1 MTKISVYNIDEY
13 VTADDKWIG
22 TDVNTYNKTKNFTP
36 RKLSHYFNNNQVI
49 NTGVDLLYKYFTITP
64 PETRPTGT
72 LSFETEIGQTVNFSA
87 ISTFLLSKTTLKGN
101 DVVEFLN
108 FLVGTKVLLYKA
120 KNINLFGNY
129 KIVSVEEYLP
139 EPNFLV
145 VNVEFIEGNGFIEE
159 DEDYMISLIDISSGG
174 GGSQNLQQVTNEG
187 STTTN
192 PITAASFIKQG
203 GTGTNILLDNGNTV
217 SLSSIGGNTNLTTSQ
232 TASNFTINSDTGT
245 DAIVPLGNGT
255 LAGATLNDYTTAEK
269 TKLAAITGTNTGD
282 QDLQSVTDIGA
293 TTTNEITITVG
304 DGGANGITSYSSQG
318 IGVRGESSEFF
329 GVYGT
334 SASGAGV
341 YGFSGSEGVIGEGL
355 TGVKGVG
362 TSIGV
367 DGNSSTGVG
376 VIAQTGTGIGVS
388 AVSESDG
395 TALYAYST
403 SGKGIE
409 VNGNGTIAIDVILG
423 NLNKGLVVNSGTSST
438 GNFIELAKNSV
449 NKLVVN
455 QAGELTAT
463 KLIKQG
469 GFDYQFLKADGSV
482 DNNIYLTSADLPST
496 LDLYATTTAS
506 DISGYTVLVR
516 NISDTRYNTT
526 AIDVSTGVITSIG
539 QLVGS
544 LVTDANIIS
553 GNPGVFDFKTIGNIS
568 RTSGTGQAEFF
579 FRIYKRNLAGTETLI
594 AQSDYTLPVT
604 NGGYVEFSATALW
617 NDGIFLDT
625 DRVVL
630 KYYANRLTSP
640 VGSDPTYQF
649 QFGGTSPVRS
659 SAAIPT
665 SVMPNIYL
673 RDLADVEN
681 VDALNNEVL
690 YWNDP
695 ASLWEHS
702 LVENLVPDAS
712 ATQKGLVS
720 TTTQTFAG
728 SKTFTDT
735 IYATSENDYA
745 ISAIST
751 NSEGLSAES
760 TNGNGVVSVSVNGM
774 GGVFATTNN
783 ANIAQFQT
791 GFDIKA
797 TVKAD
802 GTFAGTGLNASGQT
816 INTIASFD
824 ASKNVVS
831 LSTATYPSLTELALL
846 KGVSGGSVQTQ
857 LDGKVDEN
865 TAITGATK
873 TKITYDSKGLVTAG
887 ADATTADI
895 ADSTNK
901 RYVTDANLVVIGN
914 TSGTNTGDNATNTQ
928 YSGLAASKQDTL
940 QNTVNIKS
948 INGNSIL
955 GSGDLTISGTG
966 ISSLNGLTGATQ
978 TFSVFTNFIG
988 SPSFSSTGINHQ
1000 LKLPNA
1006 GPTTD
1011 YGLITNTSQYIGGGK
1026 TFIDSISIPA
1036 PVPAN
1041 PISVRCIVLGDSQ
1054 GGLIVGSTTLYPTAQ
1069 EMQYVKGITSSVQTQ
1084 LNGKASGLDVAEQ
1097 TYSLSPT
1104 FTGTAPT
1111 IISSSTY
1118 KWNQVG
1124 TLVTGRVNLIYT
1136 TAGSISQVVIPLP
1149 ADMPTPLAPTGL
1161 SGALD
1166 ILYYGVGMF
1175 NTTTTTVSALTR
1187 SCLLRRNTANT
1198 GYEFVITHTT
1208 AVSSRVISLTLQYF
1222 T

>member
-72 LSFETEIGQTVNFSA
+72 LSFETEIGPTVNFSA
-87 ISTFLLSKTTLKGN
+87 ISTFLLSNTTLKGN
-101 DVVEFLN
+101 YIVEFFD
-108 FLVGTKVLLYKA
+108 FLVGTNVLLYKA
-120 KNINLFGNY
+120 KNINLFGSY
-129 KIVSVEEYLP
+129 KILSVEEYLP
-139 EPNFLV
+139 EPNFFV

-174 GGSQNLQQVTNEG
+174 GGSQ
-187 STTTN
+187 
-192 PITAASFIKQG
+192 
-203 GTGTNILLDNGNTV
+203 
-217 SLSSIGGNTNLTTSQ
+217 
-232 TASNFTINSDTGT
+232 
-245 DAIVPLGNGT
+245 
-255 LAGATLNDYTTAEK
+255 
-269 TKLAAITGTNTGD
+269 
-282 QDLQSVTDIGA
+282 DLQSVTDEGA
-293 TTTNEITITVG
+293 TTTNGITITVG
-304 DGGANGITSYSSQG
+304 DGGGNGITSFSSQG
-318 IGVRGESSEFF
+318 YGVRGESNEYI

-334 SASGAGV
+334 STSAAGV
-341 YGFSGSEGVIGEGL
+341 YGFSGSEGVIGEGA
-355 TGVKGVG
+355 TGIKGIG
-362 TSIGV
+362 YYGV
-367 DGNSSTGVG
+367 DGNSYDGVG
-376 VIAQTGTGIGVS
+376 VIAQTNIGIGVS

-395 TALYAYST
+395 TGIYAYSS

-409 VNGNGTIAIDVILG
+409 VYGNGTISVDVNLG
-423 NLNKGLVVNSGTSST
+423 STNKGVVIDSGTSST
-438 GNFIELAKNSV
+438 GNPIEVNKNGV

-455 QAGELTAT
+455 QQGELTAT

-469 GFDYQFLKADGSV
+469 GSPSEILAADGSVITAGTNITISAGTISATGGGGSQDLQSVTDEGANTDNPITILANTSGDSLQVTNTGTGSAIKATSNSTDDGGFNAITAYAYNAGGAAGYFFADACNALFAQTTTPVYAAIDITAQGTSINCYSIADTVAVLNQTLNNKGLVINSGASSTGNFIELDKNGVNKLTVNQAGELTAQKLIKEGGFDFQFLKADGSV
-482 DNNIYLTSADLPST
+482 DNNTYLTSADLPST

-516 NISDTRYNTT
+516 NISDTRYNTI
-526 AIDVSTGVITSIG
+526 AQNVSTGVITSIA

-617 NDGIFLDT
+617 NDGVFLDT

-702 LVENLVPDAS
+702 LAENLVPLAT

-720 TTTQTFAG
+720 TGDQTFAG

-735 IYATSENDYA
+735 INATSENDYA
-745 ISAIST
+745 ISVISV
-751 NSEGLSAES
+751 NSDGLSAES
-760 TNGNGVVSVSVNGM
+760 TNGNGVVGVSVNGI
-774 GGVFATTNN
+774 GGVFLTTNN

-831 LSTATYPSLTELALL
+831 LSTATYPSLTELALV
-846 KGVSGGSVQTQ
+846 KGVSGSSVQTQ
-857 LDGKVDEN
+857 LDGKQ
-865 TAITGATK
+865 ATL
-873 TKITYDSKGLVTAG
+873 S
-887 ADATTADI
+887 
-895 ADSTNK
+895 S
-901 RYVTDANLVVIGN
+901 
-914 TSGTNTGDNATNTQ
+914 
-928 YSGLAASKQDTL
+928 
-940 QNTVNIKS
+940 TVNIKS
-948 INGNSIL
+948 INGNDIL
-955 GSGDLTISGTG
+955 GSGNLTITAAPEELAAFRMLANNSAVTAVP
-966 ISSLNGLTGATQ
+966 TVQ
-978 TFSVFTNFIG
+978 VFKDIG
-988 SPSFSSTGINHQ
+988 EQ
-1000 LKLPNA
+1000 
-1006 GPTTD
+1006 D
-1011 YGLITNTSQYIGGGK
+1011 YI
-1026 TFIDSISIPA
+1026 
-1036 PVPAN
+1036 
-1041 PISVRCIVLGDSQ
+1041 
-1054 GGLIVGSTTLYPTAQ
+1054 
-1069 EMQYVKGITSSVQTQ
+1069 
-1084 LNGKASGLDVAEQ
+1084 
-1097 TYSLSPT
+1097 LSPT
-1104 FTGTAPT
+1104 FTPITGPT
-1111 IISSSTY
+1111 NIISNTY
-1118 KWNQVG
+1118 KYEQVG
-1124 TLVTGRVNLIYT
+1124 SLVTVRVNLIYT
-1136 TAGSISQVVIPLP
+1136 TPASITQVVIPLP

-1161 SGALD
+1161 GAALD
-1166 ILYYGVGMF
+1166 VLYYGVGMF
-1175 NTTTTTVSALTR
+1175 IGTTTTVSAATR
-1187 SCLLRRNTANT
+1187 SCLLRKNATT
-1198 GYEFVITHTT
+1198 GFEFVITHTT
-1208 AVSSRVISLTLQYF
+1208 AISSRVISLTLQYF
-1222 T
+1222 AE